1 MLSKDWES
9 FEKSDIAWWRVI
21 NICRDSLSVFFALPI
36 GIAHHRT
43 YIQWRL
49 CRLPLADLLLY
60 NRSCCISMDVS
71 VQLVGA
77 SCRASRRTE
86 SLMKQKLPWIHCV
99 VWHIVYTFITISTK
113 YWPKNKSK
121 CAAEVDTT
129 AVSQSFVLIWVEPY
143 KQFVVRLSLWKNKY
157 DNKPCLK
164 GAKVWSL

>member
-113 YWPKNKSK
+113 YWPKNKSRVSRMGSRPGDPK
-121 CAAEVDTT
+121 AGPRGRTLRFWGSGQVGVD
-129 AVSQSFVLIWVEPY
+129 SIRP
-143 KQFVVRLSLWKNKY
+143 R
-157 DNKPCLK
+157 
-164 GAKVWSL
+164 GAPGQGPEGP

>member
-99 VWHIVYTFITISTK
+99 VWHIVYRFGNIHFGTK
-113 YWPKNKSK
+113 LWMIFF
-121 CAAEVDTT
+121 
-129 AVSQSFVLIWVEPY
+129 SQYVTSRFTMCKIWV
-143 KQFVVRLSLWKNKY
+143 FFWDNLSSDVNCRRNLFYWHF
-157 DNKPCLK
+157 PIRRTSQL
-164 GAKVWSL
+164 A